1 MRQRHPLSVMLVTV
15 VLAAACN
22 NTPRNDAATEPAGAR
37 ESGPVDDAMVVAT
50 VQAKYYNSPNVKGR
64 DIDVDAENGVVT
76 LRGKVDS
83 DSAKQEA
90 VEIAKTTTGVMRV
103 DDQLTVGTE
112 ADRMVA
118 RSGQPEA
125 HSPGWITT
133 KIQAQYYGHP
143 RLKPW
148 NIDVNTANG
157 GVVTINGLVD
167 TEADHAEALKIARAT
182 EGVTTVNDRLRVKGE
197 TAATTGTADRMAGD
211 VTDSWITTKI
221 QSRYFADDDVKGRN
235 INVNTADG
243 VVTLKGTV
251 NSYSERLQAAA
262 IARNTDGVREVHD
275 ELTIE
280 PRTSDRDRNIG
291 AGVKDSVGTAG
302 QKIEDGWITTKI
314 QSKYFVDDQIK
325 SRDVNVDTKN
335 GVVTI
340 RGTVPSDAAKKAA
353 ETLASET
360 DGVVRV
366 VNQLRVDPKIA

>member
-1 MRQRHPLSVMLVTV
+1 MLATAVW
-15 VLAAACN
+15 AAACN
-22 NTPRNDAATEPAGAR
+22 NSPRNDAATEQAGAR
-37 ESGPVDDAMVVAT
+37 ESGPVDDAMIVAT

-76 LRGKVDS
+76 LRGKVDT

-103 DDQLTVGTE
+103 DDQLMVGSD
-112 ADRMVA
+112 ADQLVA
-118 RSGQPEA
+118 RAGQPEA
-125 HSPGWITT
+125 HSPSWITT

-148 NIDVNTANG
+148 NIDVNTTNG
-157 GVVTINGLVD
+157 GVVTISGVVD
-167 TEADHAEALKIARAT
+167 SDGDRAEALKIARST

-197 TAATTGTADRMAGD
+197 VAATTGATDRMAGNAA
-211 VTDSWITTKI
+211 DSWITTKI

-251 NSYSERLQAAA
+251 NSYTERLQAAA
-262 IARNTDGVREVHD
+262 IARNTEGVREVHD

-280 PRTSDRDRNIG
+280 PRANERDRNAT
-291 AGVKDSVGTAG
+291 AGVKESVGTAG

-314 QSKYFVDDQIK
+314 QSKYFLDDQIK
-325 SRDVNVDTKN
+325 TRDVNVDTRN

-340 RGTVPSDAAKKAA
+340 KGTVPTDAAKKAA

-366 VNQLRVDPKIA
+366 VNQLRVDPKTA